1 MCKNLIYFISFGL
14 VLGVIAGRTNA
25 ELIAYWPFDEG
36 SGDVAMDVVGGF
48 EAQMTDIDWVPGQL
62 GGSAV
67 ESSRGGDAI
76 LVDPAP
82 SPAGADLSL
91 AWWMVDNYDSWQ
103 TMMNK
108 YETASTAGN
117 GILLRPTPAEEALCA
132 GVSEAGRLMA
142 VGVLSA
148 AFLRAPITTESGR
161 T

>member
-1 MCKNLIYFISFGL
+1 MAADI
-14 VLGVIAGRTNA
+14 
-25 ELIAYWPFDEG
+25 
-36 SGDVAMDVVGGF
+36 VGGF
-48 EAQMTDIDWVPGQL
+48 DAQMTDIDWVPGQL

-67 ESSRGGDAI
+67 ESSRGSDAI

-82 SPAGADLSL
+82 SPAGEDLSL

-148 AFLRAPITTESGR
+148 AFLRAPTTTESGR